1 MLNWRNINLNFFF
14 SLSLIVINKYSRDL
28 SKKFNVYNRQKKKKL
43 YIRIYIYIYIYDK
56 KKKKHKENYKRKG
69 KNSERKFSVDTLRL
83 RRLLRN
89 TKSLGNNLV
98 DQLIAQASIYNLGK

>member
-1 MLNWRNINLNFFF
+1 MYTTVRKKRN
-14 SLSLIVINKYSRDL
+14 
-28 SKKFNVYNRQKKKKL
+28 
-43 YIRIYIYIYIYDK
+43 YIYVYIYIYIYDK

-98 DQLIAQASIYNLGK
+98 D